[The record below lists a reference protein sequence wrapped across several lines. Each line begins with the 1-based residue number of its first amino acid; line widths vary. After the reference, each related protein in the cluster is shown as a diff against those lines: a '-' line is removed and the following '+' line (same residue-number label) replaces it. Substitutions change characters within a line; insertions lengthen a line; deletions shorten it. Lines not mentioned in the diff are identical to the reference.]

1 MDVGEVRAYAEVFA
15 RAVASEDAD
24 LVASYLS
31 PDRAAHIMEVLEA
44 IPRPIAKTAIL
55 MVTVVPAELPG
66 DEGEQEFVSLTE
78 FSGRKG
84 RSLLSCR
91 WTTDDARV
99 TIRLAQI
106 VP

>member
-1 MDVGEVRAYAEVFA
+1 MDVGEVRAYAEAFA

-24 LVASYLS
+24 LVASYLL
-31 PDRAAHIMEVLEA
+31 PARAADIMEVLEA
-44 IPRPIAKTAIL
+44 IPRPVVKTATL
-55 MVTVVPAELPG
+55 MVTVVSAELHG
-66 DEGEQEFVSLTE
+66 DERKQEFVSIIE

-84 RSLLSCR
+84 TVLLSCR